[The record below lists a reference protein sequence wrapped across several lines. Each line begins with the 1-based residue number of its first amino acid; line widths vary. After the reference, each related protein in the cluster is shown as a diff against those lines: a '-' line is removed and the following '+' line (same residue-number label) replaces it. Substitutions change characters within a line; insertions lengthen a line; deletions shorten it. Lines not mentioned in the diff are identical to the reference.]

1 MIGERQAWTLLG
13 IAPTQDRRAIK
24 RAYAAKLKAIDPD
37 VDVAAFLQLRDALG
51 LAQYLAE
58 YGSGDEEESDFAAA
72 PDGEPDGTGAE
83 AASEGL
89 QVFPLHAPQ
98 LEIEDDARPFTLQV
112 SASPPADPSQLRR
125 QRLISQL
132 NGEADPAALEETFKE
147 LLADP
152 RREAVDFADDL
163 ENWLAQVLLNFVP
176 RSDPLVPIAVAQF
189 GWAGELHAVRPRW
202 AQRAVALRKL
212 DLECIAA
219 LEQPGHQWHRA
230 FALLREPGLEPV
242 SWAKDRKLVPEVRGL
257 LDSLRWHNPQVEN
270 MLNPD
275 RVQAWEDLLNR
286 SNGNRDVL
294 FKASGVSWYTWML
307 LAWFVIAVLRVGFP
321 LSASDPVSRFD
332 SQAAEQ
338 RTDEV
343 FGAPPPALPAVIP
356 PQAQVQQ
363 PAVDC
368 VVRKLSEYKKV
379 HGRWPSGTEQIDLS
393 GCPNSPVR

>member
-1 MIGERQAWTLLG
+1 VIGERQAWTLLG
-13 IAPTQDRRAIK
+13 ISPTQDRRAIK

-37 VDVAAFLQLRDALG
+37 VDVAAFLQLREALG

-58 YGSGDEEESDFAAA
+58 YGNGDEDEPLFAAA
-72 PDGEPDGTGAE
+72 QDGGPDDGDTEE
-83 AASEGL
+83 ANEGL
-89 QVFPLHAPQ
+89 HVFPLHAPQ
-98 LEIEDDARPFTLQV
+98 LEIEDDARPFTLTV
-112 SASPPADPSQLRR
+112 SPSPPVDPSQLLR

-132 NGEADPAALEETFKE
+132 NGAADPAALEETFKE
-147 LLADP
+147 LRADP
-152 RREAVDFADDL
+152 RCEAVDFADDL

-176 RSDPLVPIAVAQF
+176 HSDPLVPIAVAQF
-189 GWAGELHAVRPRW
+189 GWADELQAVRPRW

-212 DLECIAA
+212 DLECVAA

-230 FALLREPGLEPV
+230 YTLLREPGLEPV

-286 SNGNRDVL
+286 SNANTDVL

-307 LAWFVIAVLRVGFP
+307 LAWFVIAILRVGFP
-321 LSASDPVSRFD
+321 LSASDPVSPVEEPS
-332 SQAAEQ
+332 SQQEAYPQ
-338 RTDEV
+338 TI
-343 FGAPPPALPAVIP
+343 APPMVVP
-356 PQAQVQQ
+356 PQAQTQQ
-363 PAVDC
+363 PDVDC
-368 VVRKLSEYKKV
+368 VVRKLSDYKKE

-393 GCPNSPVR
+393 SCPNSPVR